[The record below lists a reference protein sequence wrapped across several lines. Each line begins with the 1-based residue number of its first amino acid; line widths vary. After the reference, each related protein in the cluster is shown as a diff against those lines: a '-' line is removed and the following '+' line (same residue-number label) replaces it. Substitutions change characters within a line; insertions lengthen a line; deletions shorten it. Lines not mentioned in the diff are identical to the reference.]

1 MTKRELELE
10 VEKLKKALSRA
21 RSKTKRLSQDL
32 TEAEHK
38 IKLHERK
45 LTRLTKSNDSMIL
58 KNKLLNNNLKIIEEK
73 NVELADSCNKTE
85 EQNKTL
91 RKKIELATA
100 SSTEPR
106 YEMLKKIGQ
115 TYHRKKTW

>member
-1 MTKRELELE
+1 
-10 VEKLKKALSRA
+10 
-21 RSKTKRLSQDL
+21 
-32 TEAEHK
+32 
-38 IKLHERK
+38 
-45 LTRLTKSNDSMIL
+45 
-58 KNKLLNNNLKIIEEK
+58 LNNNLKIIEEK

>member
-58 KNKLLNNNLKIIEEK
+58 KKQ
-73 NVELADSCNKTE
+73 TF
-85 EQNKTL
+85 EQ
-91 RKKIELATA
+91 
-100 SSTEPR
+100 
-106 YEMLKKIGQ
+106 
-115 TYHRKKTW
+115 